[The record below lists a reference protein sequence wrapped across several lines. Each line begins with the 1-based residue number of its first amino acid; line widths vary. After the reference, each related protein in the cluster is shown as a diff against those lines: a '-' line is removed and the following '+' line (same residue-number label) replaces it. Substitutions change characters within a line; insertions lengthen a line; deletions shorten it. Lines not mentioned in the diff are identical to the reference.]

1 MLLTGMEL
9 GHFRLKELIGRS
21 ANDVYLADD
30 LNLQGREVAIKV
42 MQTEITSFPTSGK
55 LNDAV
60 AQFEREALIVSKL
73 HHPHILQLFEYGQ
86 ETQNATVFTYL
97 VMPYKKDGTL
107 ERWVKHR
114 TASFRNLLPLHDI
127 GNIISTAADALQYAH
142 DVGVIHRDVKFSNF
156 LIDDRTSHLDYP
168 RILLADFGIAKI
180 GEVNQTT
187 RAIGTFDYMAPEQWD
202 GHPTKAGDQY
212 SLAVIAYKLLT
223 GHMPF
228 KGNPLELYRQHHDVT
243 PLAPSQC
250 NPILPPAID
259 NVIFRALAK
268 QPTDRY
274 SSIKQFADE
283 LQTAILQPVPPLEVS
298 LDLTEAEAYRG
309 TIKTINLPDGI
320 ELTVTIPPL
329 VQNGQTISIPGRGK
343 LQHNGS
349 RGPIVVKLMVLQR
362 LGNIG
367 TIPGPPIEPLLPPLP
382 PKPGPPFKKLLLAG
396 LALFLILSAIPLYY
410 TWTTYKQGIASM
422 DTTATAN
429 APIQATKMARAHATA
444 TAKAH
449 ATATVGVLVT
459 ATSGQTIYTDPL
471 NNPQAHITKNA
482 GWDGLNGSSSYCLFR
497 LDGYHI
503 DVTSSSARP
512 QPCLESNLSYQDAT
526 ITVNMAIASSSSSAG
541 LIFRSQNSG
550 AGSGYFFEIS
560 PGQQNYKISLLNCTC
575 KALWGWVHSTAIHSG
590 NATNTLQVITTG
602 NDFKFYINNT
612 FLKEIIDAHY
622 TSGGIGFAC
631 YDSGDNGEVVFNDL
645 KVYPAPSQS

>member
-1 MLLTGMEL
+1 MEL
-9 GHFRLKELIGRS
+9 GHFRLKDLIGRS

-30 LNLQGREVAIKV
+30 LHLQGREVAIKV
-42 MQTEITSFPTSGK
+42 MQTDITSFPTSGK

-60 AQFEREALIVSKL
+60 TQFEREALIVSKL

-86 ETQNATVFTYL
+86 ETQNAIVFTYL

-114 TASFRNLLPLHDI
+114 TASFRNLLPLQDI
-127 GNIISTAADALQYAH
+127 GSIIGIAADALQYAH
-142 DVGVIHRDVKFSNF
+142 DEGVIHRDVKFSNF
-156 LIDDRTSHLDYP
+156 LIDDKTSHLDYP

-202 GHPTKAGDQY
+202 GHPTKASDQY

-268 QPTDRY
+268 RPVDRY
-274 SSIKQFADE
+274 PAVKQFAEE
-283 LQTAILQPVPPLEVS
+283 LQAAILQPVPPIEVS
-298 LDLTEAEAYRG
+298 LDLTEEEAQRG
-309 TIKTINLPDGI
+309 TIKTVKLPDGS
-320 ELTVTIPPL
+320 ELAVTIPPHI
-329 VQNGQTISIPGRGK
+329 QNGQIISIPGRGK
-343 LQHNGS
+343 LHHNGS
-349 RGPIVVKLMVLQR
+349 RGPVIVKLTVLR
-362 LGNIG
+362 KRVLNDDK
-367 TIPGPPIEPLLPPLP
+367 TSSSW
-382 PKPGPPFKKLLLAG
+382 FKKVVLAG
-396 LALFLILSAIPLYY
+396 LALLLIVSAVPLYY

-422 DTTATAN
+422 NATTTAYAPTATHV
-429 APIQATKMARAHATA
+429 AQVQATKTTRAHATA
-444 TAKAH
+444 TAYAH
-449 ATATVGVLVT
+449 ATATANVIVT
-459 ATSGQTIYTDPL
+459 ATSGQTIYTDSL
-471 NNPQAHITKNA
+471 NNPKGDNTKNA
-482 GWDGLNGSSSYCLFR
+482 GWDGIDGSSNYCLFR

-512 QPCLESNLSYQDAT
+512 QPCLESNLSYQDVT

-541 LIFRSQNSG
+541 LVFRSQNSG
-550 AGSGYFFEIS
+550 TGSGYFFEIS
-560 PGQQNYKISLLNCTC
+560 PNQQNYKISLLNCKC
-575 KALWGWVHSTAIHSG
+575 NALVDWTRSTAIHSG
-590 NATNTLQVITTG
+590 NAVNTLQVIANG

-612 FLKEIIDAHY
+612 FLTEKKDAHY
-622 TSGGIGFAC
+622 TTGGIGFAC
-631 YDSGDNGEVVFNDL
+631 YDSGDNGEVVFSDL
-645 KVYPAPSQS
+645 KVYPASSQS

>member
-9 GHFRLKELIGRS
+9 GHFRLKDLIGRS

-30 LNLQGREVAIKV
+30 LHLQGREVAIKV
-42 MQTEITSFPTSGK
+42 MQTDITSFPTSGK

-86 ETQNATVFTYL
+86 ETQNATVYTYL

-142 DVGVIHRDVKFSNF
+142 DAGVIHRDVKFSNF

-202 GHPTKAGDQY
+202 GHPTKASDQY

-259 NVIFRALAK
+259 NVLFRALAK
-268 QPTDRY
+268 QPADRY
-274 SSIKQFADE
+274 PSIKQFAEE
-283 LQTAILQPVPPLEVS
+283 LRAAILQPVPSLEVP
-298 LDLTEAEAYRG
+298 LDITEEEAYRG
-309 TIKTINLPDGI
+309 TIKTVKLPDGS
-320 ELTVTIPPL
+320 ELAVTIPPH

-343 LQHNGS
+343 LHHDGS
-349 RGPIVVKLMVLQR
+349 RGPLIVKLMVAVGLD
-362 LGNIG
+362 NTN
-367 TIPGPPIEPLLPPLP
+367 TILAP
-382 PKPGPPFKKLLLAG
+382 PKVSLSPQIPPRPRPPFKKLLLAG
-396 LALFLILSAIPLYY
+396 LALFLIISAVPLYF

-422 DTTATAN
+422 NATATAN
-429 APIQATKMARAHATA
+429 APILATKTAHAHATA
-444 TAKAH
+444 TASAH

-459 ATSGQTIYTDPL
+459 ATSGQTLYTDPL
-471 NNPQAHITKNA
+471 NNPKDDNTKNA
-482 GWDGLNGSSSYCLFR
+482 GWAGLGGSSSFCLFR

-512 QPCLESNLSYQDAT
+512 QPCLENNLSYQDAT
-526 ITVNMAIASSSSSAG
+526 ITVNMAIVSSSSSAG
-541 LIFRSQNSG
+541 LVFRSQSSG
-550 AGSGYFFEIS
+550 TGSGYFFEVS
-560 PGQQNYKISLLNCTC
+560 PNQQNYKISLLNCTC
-575 KALWGWVHSTAIHSG
+575 NALWGWVHSPVIHSG
-590 NATNTLQVITTG
+590 NATNTLQVITRG
-602 NDFKFYINNT
+602 SDFKFYINNT
-612 FLKEIIDAHY
+612 FLTEITDSHY

-631 YDSGDNGEVVFNDL
+631 YDSGDNGEVVFSNL
-645 KVYPAPSQS
+645 KVYSLS